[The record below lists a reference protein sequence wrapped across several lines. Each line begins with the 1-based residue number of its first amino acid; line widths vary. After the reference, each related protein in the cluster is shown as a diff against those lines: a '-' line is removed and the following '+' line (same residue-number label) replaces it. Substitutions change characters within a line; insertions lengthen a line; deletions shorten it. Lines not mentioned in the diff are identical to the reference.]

1 MSGTAKT
8 GGRSSSKSMENGER
22 SMLLGLDDTLEN
34 GFLVRETFLAE
45 GDFCP
50 PHWHDYLEF
59 EFVTDGHGTHIYN
72 GKSYPLSR
80 GSTYLITYGDFH
92 AVRADA
98 PLSIINV
105 RFTEEVL
112 PEELNHAITRL
123 AGQCLT
129 ELSSEEAEQTSLL
142 CRKLQNEQRQ
152 KRPFYALVCQGIL
165 RELIVTLLRKTTAER
180 AVHSDPSLVQNAV
193 ALILRDFRK
202 NLTVASAAKALCVS
216 PNYFGAAFRKATGV
230 SFNEYLNRTRLKYAC
245 ARFCK
250 ADRPLKGIAYEAGY
264 ASTRILFIC
273 LSPLFR
279 HDAERVSAFRGRH
292 RGKPLI
298 FLPPT
303 VFFVFTEFLFS
314 GILFLET
321 AETEGE

>member
-142 CRKLQNEQRQ
+142 CRKLQNEQQQ

-245 ARFCK
+245 ALLLQSDLPVK
-250 ADRPLKGIAYEAGY
+250 SIAYEAGY
-264 ASTRILFIC
+264 ASTEYFLYV
-273 LSPLFR
+273 FR
-279 HDAERVSAFRGRH
+279 RFFGMTPSAYRRFEG
-292 RGKPLI
+292 G
-298 FLPPT
+298 
-303 VFFVFTEFLFS
+303 
-314 GILFLET
+314 T
-321 AETEGE
+321 AENR